1 MYYLEKLPSKYFKIM
16 IQYIDTMHEASKQ
29 RVLEDAR
36 KSIENKD
43 DIKLD
48 DLETQLISEADD
60 LEEKKALKTKIIDA
74 KIKRMEKVA
83 EMTI

>member
-1 MYYLEKLPSKYFKIM
+1 M

>member
-1 MYYLEKLPSKYFKIM
+1 M

-36 KSIENKD
+36 KLIENKD